1 MVLLSIGLTLAAPW
15 LTSHDPLE
23 IADASLS
30 PPSSQYLLGTDQLGR
45 DVLTRILY
53 AARSSLAAACLS
65 AALAFVSGTM
75 IGLIA
80 GYSSGPIDAC
90 LMRVLDVLQAF
101 PALLLAIALVAA
113 LGPNLPN
120 LVLTMG
126 LLFMP
131 RFARVARASTL
142 SVRERDYIAA
152 AVGLGVSRARTLYR
166 HVLPNIA
173 APLIV
178 EASLTVTIA
187 ILTEASLS
195 FLGLGVQPPDPT
207 WGGMIAEST
216 SVMALAPW
224 LALSPG
230 FAIVFV
236 VVGFTL
242 MGDGLRDALDPTRLI
257 DAEQVKDDAMTELPI
272 RSPLDVRLADPRGYR
287 DAALIGDR
295 SRLPFHRKD
304 RCARSTP
311 PLVLHGVG
319 GRGARPGEGHRSAD
333 RSWRACRSAGG
344 RAGLDQGSVLD
355 QRHPHHRRLAGLCRP
370 RAGGGFA
377 TRRAREGGRWRDH
390 RQDCYA

>member
-1 MVLLSIGLTLAAPW
+1 MVDAHPTVIDVPDQSGEQLNRPTIADESDLVSWRFRLRLNLPLLIGAAVVLLSIGLALTAPW

-65 AALAFVSGTM
+65 AALAFASGTM
-75 IGLIA
+75 IGLLA
-80 GYSSGPIDAC
+80 GYSSGLLDAC

-152 AVGLGVSRARTLYR
+152 AIGLGVSRARILYR

-236 VVGFTL
+236 VIGFTL
-242 MGDGLRDALDPTRLI
+242 MGDGLRDALDP
-257 DAEQVKDDAMTELPI
+257 
-272 RSPLDVRLADPRGYR
+272 RG
-287 DAALIGDR
+287 
-295 SRLPFHRKD
+295 
-304 RCARSTP
+304 
-311 PLVLHGVG
+311 
-319 GRGARPGEGHRSAD
+319 
-333 RSWRACRSAGG
+333 
-344 RAGLDQGSVLD
+344 
-355 QRHPHHRRLAGLCRP
+355 
-370 RAGGGFA
+370 
-377 TRRAREGGRWRDH
+377 
-390 RQDCYA
+390 

>member
-1 MVLLSIGLTLAAPW
+1 MVDAHPTVIDVPDQSGVQLNRPTIADESDLVSWRFRLRLNLPLLIGAAVVLLSIGLALTAPW

-65 AALAFVSGTM
+65 AALAFASGTM
-75 IGLIA
+75 IGLLA
-80 GYSSGPIDAC
+80 GYSSGLLDAC

-120 LVLTMG
+120 LVFTMG

-152 AVGLGVSRARTLYR
+152 AIGLGVSRARILYR

-236 VVGFTL
+236 VIGFTL
-242 MGDGLRDALDPTRLI
+242 MGDGLRDALDP
-257 DAEQVKDDAMTELPI
+257 
-272 RSPLDVRLADPRGYR
+272 RG
-287 DAALIGDR
+287 
-295 SRLPFHRKD
+295 
-304 RCARSTP
+304 
-311 PLVLHGVG
+311 
-319 GRGARPGEGHRSAD
+319 
-333 RSWRACRSAGG
+333 
-344 RAGLDQGSVLD
+344 
-355 QRHPHHRRLAGLCRP
+355 
-370 RAGGGFA
+370 
-377 TRRAREGGRWRDH
+377 
-390 RQDCYA
+390 

>member
-1 MVLLSIGLTLAAPW
+1 MADAHPTVIDVPDQSGVQLNTPTIGDKSVRAFGPFGLRLNLPLLIGAAVVLLSIGLALAAPW

-65 AALAFVSGTM
+65 AALAFASGTL

-80 GYSSGPIDAC
+80 GYSSGLVDAC
-90 LMRVLDVLQAF
+90 LMRVLDILQAV

-142 SVRERDYIAA
+142 SVRERDYITAA
-152 AVGLGVSRARTLYR
+152 
-166 HVLPNIA
+166 I
-173 APLIV
+173 
-178 EASLTVTIA
+178 
-187 ILTEASLS
+187 
-195 FLGLGVQPPDPT
+195 GLGVQPPDPT

-242 MGDGLRDALDPTRLI
+242 MGDGLRDALDP
-257 DAEQVKDDAMTELPI
+257 
-272 RSPLDVRLADPRGYR
+272 RG
-287 DAALIGDR
+287 
-295 SRLPFHRKD
+295 
-304 RCARSTP
+304 
-311 PLVLHGVG
+311 
-319 GRGARPGEGHRSAD
+319 
-333 RSWRACRSAGG
+333 
-344 RAGLDQGSVLD
+344 
-355 QRHPHHRRLAGLCRP
+355 
-370 RAGGGFA
+370 
-377 TRRAREGGRWRDH
+377 
-390 RQDCYA
+390 

>member
-1 MVLLSIGLTLAAPW
+1 MADAHPTMIGSADRPAVPADEPAADEGGIRFLAGSRLHWNLPLAIGAAMVLLSIVLALAAPW
-15 LTSHDPLE
+15 LSGHDPLE

-30 PPSSQYLLGTDQLGR
+30 PPSAQYWLGTDQLGR

-53 AARSSLAAACLS
+53 AARSSLAVACLS
-65 AALAFVSGTM
+65 AALAFASGTV

-80 GYSSGPIDAC
+80 GYAGGLVDAC
-90 LMRVLDVLQAF
+90 LMRLLDILQAF

-152 AVGLGVSRARTLYR
+152 AIGLGVSRARTMYR

-187 ILTEASLS
+187 VLTEASLS

-216 SVMALAPW
+216 AVMALAPW

-236 VVGFTL
+236 VIGFTL
-242 MGDGLRDALDPTRLI
+242 MGDGLRDALDP
-257 DAEQVKDDAMTELPI
+257 
-272 RSPLDVRLADPRGYR
+272 RS
-287 DAALIGDR
+287 
-295 SRLPFHRKD
+295 
-304 RCARSTP
+304 
-311 PLVLHGVG
+311 
-319 GRGARPGEGHRSAD
+319 
-333 RSWRACRSAGG
+333 
-344 RAGLDQGSVLD
+344 
-355 QRHPHHRRLAGLCRP
+355 
-370 RAGGGFA
+370 
-377 TRRAREGGRWRDH
+377 
-390 RQDCYA
+390 

>member
-1 MVLLSIGLTLAAPW
+1 MADAHPTLLDVPDQSGVKLNAPVIGDKSIVVSARSRLRLNLPLLIGAAIVLLSIGLTLAAPW
-15 LTSHDPLE
+15 LTPHDPLE

-65 AALAFVSGTM
+65 AALAFMSGTM

-80 GYSSGPIDAC
+80 GYSSGLIDAC
-90 LMRVLDVLQAF
+90 LMRVLDILQAF

-152 AVGLGVSRARTLYR
+152 AIGLGVSRARILYR

-187 ILTEASLS
+187 VLTEASLS

-224 LALSPG
+224 LALGPG

-242 MGDGLRDALDPTRLI
+242 MGDGLRDALDP
-257 DAEQVKDDAMTELPI
+257 
-272 RSPLDVRLADPRGYR
+272 RG
-287 DAALIGDR
+287 
-295 SRLPFHRKD
+295 
-304 RCARSTP
+304 
-311 PLVLHGVG
+311 
-319 GRGARPGEGHRSAD
+319 
-333 RSWRACRSAGG
+333 
-344 RAGLDQGSVLD
+344 
-355 QRHPHHRRLAGLCRP
+355 
-370 RAGGGFA
+370 
-377 TRRAREGGRWRDH
+377 
-390 RQDCYA
+390 

>member
-1 MVLLSIGLTLAAPW
+1 MVDAHPTVIDVPDQSGVQLNAPAIGDISASVSSPFGLRLNLPLLFGAAIVLLSIGLTLAAPW
-15 LTSHDPLE
+15 LTPHDPLE

-65 AALAFVSGTM
+65 AALAFATGTM

-80 GYSSGPIDAC
+80 GYSSGLIDAC
-90 LMRVLDVLQAF
+90 LMRVLDILQAI

-152 AVGLGVSRARTLYR
+152 AIGLGVSRARILYR

-230 FAIVFV
+230 FAIVFA

-242 MGDGLRDALDPTRLI
+242 MGDGLRDALDP
-257 DAEQVKDDAMTELPI
+257 
-272 RSPLDVRLADPRGYR
+272 RG
-287 DAALIGDR
+287 
-295 SRLPFHRKD
+295 
-304 RCARSTP
+304 
-311 PLVLHGVG
+311 
-319 GRGARPGEGHRSAD
+319 
-333 RSWRACRSAGG
+333 
-344 RAGLDQGSVLD
+344 
-355 QRHPHHRRLAGLCRP
+355 
-370 RAGGGFA
+370 
-377 TRRAREGGRWRDH
+377 
-390 RQDCYA
+390 

>member
-1 MVLLSIGLTLAAPW
+1 MADVHPTVIDVPDQSGVRLNRPTIADESDLVSWRFRLRLNLPLLIGAAIVLLSVGLALTAPW

-65 AALAFVSGTM
+65 AALAFVSGTL
-75 IGLIA
+75 IGLLA
-80 GYSSGPIDAC
+80 GYSSGLLDAC
-90 LMRVLDVLQAF
+90 LMRVLDILQAF

-120 LVLTMG
+120 LVFTMG

-142 SVRERDYIAA
+142 SVRERDYITASI
-152 AVGLGVSRARTLYR
+152 GLGVSRARILWR
-166 HVLPNIA
+166 HVLPNIG

-242 MGDGLRDALDPTRLI
+242 MGDGLRDALDP
-257 DAEQVKDDAMTELPI
+257 
-272 RSPLDVRLADPRGYR
+272 RS
-287 DAALIGDR
+287 
-295 SRLPFHRKD
+295 
-304 RCARSTP
+304 
-311 PLVLHGVG
+311 
-319 GRGARPGEGHRSAD
+319 
-333 RSWRACRSAGG
+333 
-344 RAGLDQGSVLD
+344 
-355 QRHPHHRRLAGLCRP
+355 
-370 RAGGGFA
+370 
-377 TRRAREGGRWRDH
+377 
-390 RQDCYA
+390 

>member
-1 MVLLSIGLTLAAPW
+1 MAEASSTVMDAADRPGAPPNQLALDDASEIAARPSRLRSNLPLILGAAMVLVSVALALAAPG
-15 LTSHDPLE
+15 LTAHDPLE

-45 DVLTRILY
+45 DVLTRILF
-53 AARSSLAAACLS
+53 AARSSLSVACLS
-65 AALAFVSGTM
+65 AALAFAAGTVT
-75 IGLIA
+75 GVAA
-80 GYSSGPIDAC
+80 GYSTGLIDAVM
-90 LMRVLDVLQAF
+90 MRILDILQAF

-142 SVRERDYIAA
+142 SVRERDFIAA
-152 AVGLGVSRARTLYR
+152 AIGLGVSRVRTIYR

-178 EASLTVTIA
+178 EASLTITLA

-230 FAIVFV
+230 LAIVFV
-236 VVGFTL
+236 VVGFNL
-242 MGDGLRDALDPTRLI
+242 IGDGLRDALDP
-257 DAEQVKDDAMTELPI
+257 
-272 RSPLDVRLADPRGYR
+272 RG
-287 DAALIGDR
+287 
-295 SRLPFHRKD
+295 
-304 RCARSTP
+304 
-311 PLVLHGVG
+311 
-319 GRGARPGEGHRSAD
+319 
-333 RSWRACRSAGG
+333 
-344 RAGLDQGSVLD
+344 
-355 QRHPHHRRLAGLCRP
+355 
-370 RAGGGFA
+370 
-377 TRRAREGGRWRDH
+377 
-390 RQDCYA
+390 

>member
-1 MVLLSIGLTLAAPW
+1 MADAHPTVVAVPDRLAVQPNEPAIADKSGLVSACFRLRLNLPLLIGAAMVLLSIGLTFAAP
-15 LTSHDPLE
+15 LLSAYDPLE

-65 AALAFVSGTM
+65 AALAFAAGTL
-75 IGLIA
+75 IGLVA
-80 GYSSGPIDAC
+80 GYSTGLVDAL
-90 LMRVLDVLQAF
+90 LMRILDILQAI

-142 SVRERDYIAA
+142 SVRERDYVTAA
-152 AVGLGVSRARTLYR
+152 IGLGVSRARILYR

-216 SVMALAPW
+216 AVMALAPW
-224 LALSPG
+224 LALCPG

-242 MGDGLRDALDPTRLI
+242 MGDGLRDALDP
-257 DAEQVKDDAMTELPI
+257 
-272 RSPLDVRLADPRGYR
+272 RG
-287 DAALIGDR
+287 
-295 SRLPFHRKD
+295 
-304 RCARSTP
+304 
-311 PLVLHGVG
+311 
-319 GRGARPGEGHRSAD
+319 
-333 RSWRACRSAGG
+333 
-344 RAGLDQGSVLD
+344 
-355 QRHPHHRRLAGLCRP
+355 
-370 RAGGGFA
+370 
-377 TRRAREGGRWRDH
+377 
-390 RQDCYA
+390 

>member
-1 MVLLSIGLTLAAPW
+1 MADATMIDASQRTDAQTCQPVAGNASVRPSWRLRLRLNLPLLIGAAMVLAAIGLALAAPW
-15 LTSHDPLE
+15 LTAHDPLE

-30 PPSSQYLLGTDQLGR
+30 PPSAQYLLGTDQLGR
-45 DVLTRILY
+45 DVLTRVLY

-65 AALAFVSGTM
+65 AALAFGFGTM
-75 IGLIA
+75 IGLLA
-80 GYSSGPIDAC
+80 GYAGGLLDAC
-90 LMRVLDVLQAF
+90 LMRILDVLQAF

-142 SVRERDYIAA
+142 SVRQRDYITAA
-152 AVGLGVSRARTLYR
+152 IGLGVSRARTLYR

-178 EASLTVTIA
+178 EASLTVTLA

-216 SVMALAPW
+216 AVMALAPW

-236 VVGFTL
+236 VAGFTL
-242 MGDGLRDALDPTRLI
+242 FGDGLRDALDP
-257 DAEQVKDDAMTELPI
+257 
-272 RSPLDVRLADPRGYR
+272 RG
-287 DAALIGDR
+287 
-295 SRLPFHRKD
+295 
-304 RCARSTP
+304 
-311 PLVLHGVG
+311 
-319 GRGARPGEGHRSAD
+319 
-333 RSWRACRSAGG
+333 
-344 RAGLDQGSVLD
+344 
-355 QRHPHHRRLAGLCRP
+355 
-370 RAGGGFA
+370 
-377 TRRAREGGRWRDH
+377 
-390 RQDCYA
+390 

>member
-1 MVLLSIGLTLAAPW
+1 MVDAHPTVIDVPDQSGVQLNRPTIADESDLVSWRFRLRLNLPLLIGAAVVLLSIGLALTAPW

-65 AALAFVSGTM
+65 AALAFASGTM
-75 IGLIA
+75 IGLLA
-80 GYSSGPIDAC
+80 GYSSGLLDAC

-152 AVGLGVSRARTLYR
+152 AIGLGVSRARILYR

-236 VVGFTL
+236 VIGFTL
-242 MGDGLRDALDPTRLI
+242 MGDGLRDVL
-257 DAEQVKDDAMTELPI
+257 
-272 RSPLDVRLADPRGYR
+272 DPRG
-287 DAALIGDR
+287 
-295 SRLPFHRKD
+295 
-304 RCARSTP
+304 
-311 PLVLHGVG
+311 
-319 GRGARPGEGHRSAD
+319 
-333 RSWRACRSAGG
+333 
-344 RAGLDQGSVLD
+344 
-355 QRHPHHRRLAGLCRP
+355 
-370 RAGGGFA
+370 
-377 TRRAREGGRWRDH
+377 
-390 RQDCYA
+390 

>member
-1 MVLLSIGLTLAAPW
+1 MADATMIDAPEQAGTQANGPAAGEEPIRFSPRSRLRLNLPLLIGAAMVLLSIGLTFAAPW
-15 LTSHDPLE
+15 LTAHDPLE

-65 AALAFVSGTM
+65 AALAFAAGTLL
-75 IGLIA
+75 GLIA
-80 GYSSGPIDAC
+80 GYSTGLIDAF
-90 LMRVLDVLQAF
+90 LMRILDILQAI

-120 LVLTMG
+120 LILTMG

-142 SVRERDYIAA
+142 SVRERDYVAA
-152 AVGLGVSRARTLYR
+152 AIGLGVSRARTLYR

-216 SVMALAPW
+216 AVMALAPW

-242 MGDGLRDALDPTRLI
+242 MGDGLRDALDP
-257 DAEQVKDDAMTELPI
+257 
-272 RSPLDVRLADPRGYR
+272 RG
-287 DAALIGDR
+287 
-295 SRLPFHRKD
+295 
-304 RCARSTP
+304 
-311 PLVLHGVG
+311 
-319 GRGARPGEGHRSAD
+319 
-333 RSWRACRSAGG
+333 
-344 RAGLDQGSVLD
+344 
-355 QRHPHHRRLAGLCRP
+355 
-370 RAGGGFA
+370 
-377 TRRAREGGRWRDH
+377 
-390 RQDCYA
+390 

>member
-1 MVLLSIGLTLAAPW
+1 MADAHPTMIGSADRPAVPADEPAADEGGIRFLAGSRLRWNLPLAIGAAMVLLSIVLALAAPW
-15 LTSHDPLE
+15 LSGHDPLE

-30 PPSSQYLLGTDQLGR
+30 PPSAQYWLGTDQLGR

-53 AARSSLAAACLS
+53 AARSSLAVACLS
-65 AALAFVSGTM
+65 AVLAFASGTM

-80 GYSSGPIDAC
+80 GYASGLVDAC
-90 LMRVLDVLQAF
+90 LMRLLDILQAF

-152 AVGLGVSRARTLYR
+152 AIGLGVSRARTMYR

-178 EASLTVTIA
+178 EASLSVTIA
-187 ILTEASLS
+187 VLTEASLS

-216 SVMALAPW
+216 AVMALAPW

-236 VVGFTL
+236 VIGFTL
-242 MGDGLRDALDPTRLI
+242 MGDGLRDALDP
-257 DAEQVKDDAMTELPI
+257 
-272 RSPLDVRLADPRGYR
+272 RS
-287 DAALIGDR
+287 
-295 SRLPFHRKD
+295 
-304 RCARSTP
+304 
-311 PLVLHGVG
+311 
-319 GRGARPGEGHRSAD
+319 
-333 RSWRACRSAGG
+333 
-344 RAGLDQGSVLD
+344 
-355 QRHPHHRRLAGLCRP
+355 
-370 RAGGGFA
+370 
-377 TRRAREGGRWRDH
+377 
-390 RQDCYA
+390 

>member
-1 MVLLSIGLTLAAPW
+1 MADAHPTVIDVPDQSGAQLAAPATGESVVVSAPFRLRLNLPLLIGAAMVLLSIGLALAAPW
-15 LTSHDPLE
+15 LTSHNPLE

-53 AARSSLAAACLS
+53 AAHSSLAAACLS
-65 AALAFVSGTM
+65 AALAFASGTM

-80 GYSSGPIDAC
+80 GYSTGLLDAC
-90 LMRVLDVLQAF
+90 LMRILDILQAF

-142 SVRERDYIAA
+142 SVRERDYITAA
-152 AVGLGVSRARTLYR
+152 IGLGVSRARTLYR

-236 VVGFTL
+236 VIGFTL
-242 MGDGLRDALDPTRLI
+242 MGDGLRDALDP
-257 DAEQVKDDAMTELPI
+257 
-272 RSPLDVRLADPRGYR
+272 RG
-287 DAALIGDR
+287 
-295 SRLPFHRKD
+295 
-304 RCARSTP
+304 
-311 PLVLHGVG
+311 
-319 GRGARPGEGHRSAD
+319 
-333 RSWRACRSAGG
+333 
-344 RAGLDQGSVLD
+344 
-355 QRHPHHRRLAGLCRP
+355 
-370 RAGGGFA
+370 
-377 TRRAREGGRWRDH
+377 
-390 RQDCYA
+390 

>member
-1 MVLLSIGLTLAAPW
+1 MADAHPTVIDVPDQSGAQLNRPTIADESDLVSWRFRLRLNLPLLTGAAIVLLSIGLALTAPW

-75 IGLIA
+75 IGLLA
-80 GYSSGPIDAC
+80 GYSSGLLDAC
-90 LMRVLDVLQAF
+90 LMRVLDILQAF

-120 LVLTMG
+120 LVFTMG

-142 SVRERDYIAA
+142 SVRERDYITASI
-152 AVGLGVSRARTLYR
+152 GLGVSRARILWR

-242 MGDGLRDALDPTRLI
+242 MGDGLRDALDP
-257 DAEQVKDDAMTELPI
+257 
-272 RSPLDVRLADPRGYR
+272 RS
-287 DAALIGDR
+287 
-295 SRLPFHRKD
+295 
-304 RCARSTP
+304 
-311 PLVLHGVG
+311 
-319 GRGARPGEGHRSAD
+319 
-333 RSWRACRSAGG
+333 
-344 RAGLDQGSVLD
+344 
-355 QRHPHHRRLAGLCRP
+355 
-370 RAGGGFA
+370 
-377 TRRAREGGRWRDH
+377 
-390 RQDCYA
+390 

>member
-1 MVLLSIGLTLAAPW
+1 MVDAHPTVIDVPEQSGVKLKEPAIGDKSVRASGRFRLRLNLPLLIGAAMVLLSIGLTFAAPW

-80 GYSSGPIDAC
+80 GYSSGLIDAC
-90 LMRVLDVLQAF
+90 LMRVLDILQAF

-242 MGDGLRDALDPTRLI
+242 MGDGLRDALDP
-257 DAEQVKDDAMTELPI
+257 
-272 RSPLDVRLADPRGYR
+272 RG
-287 DAALIGDR
+287 
-295 SRLPFHRKD
+295 
-304 RCARSTP
+304 
-311 PLVLHGVG
+311 
-319 GRGARPGEGHRSAD
+319 
-333 RSWRACRSAGG
+333 
-344 RAGLDQGSVLD
+344 
-355 QRHPHHRRLAGLCRP
+355 
-370 RAGGGFA
+370 
-377 TRRAREGGRWRDH
+377 
-390 RQDCYA
+390 

>member
-1 MVLLSIGLTLAAPW
+1 MVDAHPTVIDVPDQSGVQLNRPTIADESDLVSWRFRLRLNLPLLIGAAVVLLSIGLALTAPW

-65 AALAFVSGTM
+65 AALAFASGTM
-75 IGLIA
+75 IGLLA
-80 GYSSGPIDAC
+80 GYSSGLLDAC

-152 AVGLGVSRARTLYR
+152 AIGLGVSRARILYR

-236 VVGFTL
+236 VIGFTL
-242 MGDGLRDALDPTRLI
+242 VGDGLRDALDP
-257 DAEQVKDDAMTELPI
+257 
-272 RSPLDVRLADPRGYR
+272 RG
-287 DAALIGDR
+287 
-295 SRLPFHRKD
+295 
-304 RCARSTP
+304 
-311 PLVLHGVG
+311 
-319 GRGARPGEGHRSAD
+319 
-333 RSWRACRSAGG
+333 
-344 RAGLDQGSVLD
+344 
-355 QRHPHHRRLAGLCRP
+355 
-370 RAGGGFA
+370 
-377 TRRAREGGRWRDH
+377 
-390 RQDCYA
+390 

>member
-1 MVLLSIGLTLAAPW
+1 MADAHPTLIDVPDQSGVKLNAPAIGDKSVRVSWPFGLRLNLPLLMGAAMVLLSIGLTLAAPW

-80 GYSSGPIDAC
+80 GYSSGLIDAC

-242 MGDGLRDALDPTRLI
+242 MGDGLRDALDP
-257 DAEQVKDDAMTELPI
+257 
-272 RSPLDVRLADPRGYR
+272 RG
-287 DAALIGDR
+287 
-295 SRLPFHRKD
+295 
-304 RCARSTP
+304 
-311 PLVLHGVG
+311 
-319 GRGARPGEGHRSAD
+319 
-333 RSWRACRSAGG
+333 
-344 RAGLDQGSVLD
+344 
-355 QRHPHHRRLAGLCRP
+355 
-370 RAGGGFA
+370 
-377 TRRAREGGRWRDH
+377 
-390 RQDCYA
+390 

>member
-1 MVLLSIGLTLAAPW
+1 MADAHPTVIDVPDQSDVRLNEPAIGDKSVRVSGRFQLRLNLPLTIGAAMVLLSIGLTLAAPW
-15 LTSHDPLE
+15 LTLHDPLE

-53 AARSSLAAACLS
+53 AAHSSLAAACLS
-65 AALAFVSGTM
+65 AALAFASGTM

-80 GYSSGPIDAC
+80 GYSTGLLDAS
-90 LMRVLDVLQAF
+90 LMRILDILQAF

-152 AVGLGVSRARTLYR
+152 AIGLGVSRARILYR
-166 HVLPNIA
+166 QVLPNIA

-236 VVGFTL
+236 VIGFTL
-242 MGDGLRDALDPTRLI
+242 MGDGLRDALDP
-257 DAEQVKDDAMTELPI
+257 
-272 RSPLDVRLADPRGYR
+272 RG
-287 DAALIGDR
+287 
-295 SRLPFHRKD
+295 
-304 RCARSTP
+304 
-311 PLVLHGVG
+311 
-319 GRGARPGEGHRSAD
+319 
-333 RSWRACRSAGG
+333 
-344 RAGLDQGSVLD
+344 
-355 QRHPHHRRLAGLCRP
+355 
-370 RAGGGFA
+370 
-377 TRRAREGGRWRDH
+377 
-390 RQDCYA
+390 

>member
-1 MVLLSIGLTLAAPW
+1 MVDAHPTVIDVPDQSGEQLNRPTIADESDLVSWRFRLRLNLPLLIGAAVVLLSIGLALTAPW

-65 AALAFVSGTM
+65 AALAFASGTM
-75 IGLIA
+75 IGLLA
-80 GYSSGPIDAC
+80 GYSSGLLDAC

-152 AVGLGVSRARTLYR
+152 AIGLGVSRARILYR

-236 VVGFTL
+236 VIGFTL
-242 MGDGLRDALDPTRLI
+242 MGDGLRDVL
-257 DAEQVKDDAMTELPI
+257 
-272 RSPLDVRLADPRGYR
+272 DPRG
-287 DAALIGDR
+287 
-295 SRLPFHRKD
+295 
-304 RCARSTP
+304 
-311 PLVLHGVG
+311 
-319 GRGARPGEGHRSAD
+319 
-333 RSWRACRSAGG
+333 
-344 RAGLDQGSVLD
+344 
-355 QRHPHHRRLAGLCRP
+355 
-370 RAGGGFA
+370 
-377 TRRAREGGRWRDH
+377 
-390 RQDCYA
+390 

>member
-1 MVLLSIGLTLAAPW
+1 MADAHPTVIDVPDQSGVQLNRPTIAAESDLVSRRFRLRLNLPLLIGAAIVLLSIGLALTAPW

-65 AALAFVSGTM
+65 AALAFVSGTL
-75 IGLIA
+75 IGLLA
-80 GYSSGPIDAC
+80 GYSSGLLDAC
-90 LMRVLDVLQAF
+90 LMRVLDILQAF

-120 LVLTMG
+120 LVFTMG

-142 SVRERDYIAA
+142 SVREYITASI
-152 AVGLGVSRARTLYR
+152 GLGVSRARILWR

-242 MGDGLRDALDPTRLI
+242 VGDGLRDALDP
-257 DAEQVKDDAMTELPI
+257 
-272 RSPLDVRLADPRGYR
+272 RS
-287 DAALIGDR
+287 
-295 SRLPFHRKD
+295 
-304 RCARSTP
+304 
-311 PLVLHGVG
+311 
-319 GRGARPGEGHRSAD
+319 
-333 RSWRACRSAGG
+333 
-344 RAGLDQGSVLD
+344 
-355 QRHPHHRRLAGLCRP
+355 
-370 RAGGGFA
+370 
-377 TRRAREGGRWRDH
+377 
-390 RQDCYA
+390 

>member
-1 MVLLSIGLTLAAPW
+1 MADAHPTVIDVPDPSGMQLNSPAIVDESGLISGRFRLRLNLPLLIGAAIVLLSIALALTAPW
-15 LTSHDPLE
+15 LTPHDPLE

-65 AALAFVSGTM
+65 AVLAFASGTL
-75 IGLIA
+75 IGLLT
-80 GYSSGPIDAC
+80 GYSSGLLDAC
-90 LMRVLDVLQAF
+90 LMRVLDILQAF

-120 LVLTMG
+120 LVFTMG

-142 SVRERDYIAA
+142 SVRERDYITASI
-152 AVGLGVSRARTLYR
+152 GLGVSRARTLWR

-173 APLIV
+173 AALIV

-242 MGDGLRDALDPTRLI
+242 MGDGLRDALDP
-257 DAEQVKDDAMTELPI
+257 
-272 RSPLDVRLADPRGYR
+272 RG
-287 DAALIGDR
+287 
-295 SRLPFHRKD
+295 
-304 RCARSTP
+304 
-311 PLVLHGVG
+311 
-319 GRGARPGEGHRSAD
+319 
-333 RSWRACRSAGG
+333 
-344 RAGLDQGSVLD
+344 
-355 QRHPHHRRLAGLCRP
+355 
-370 RAGGGFA
+370 
-377 TRRAREGGRWRDH
+377 
-390 RQDCYA
+390 

>member
-1 MVLLSIGLTLAAPW
+1 MDEPATSDEQAFASWRLRLRFNLPLLVGGGMVLLSIALALTAPW
-15 LTSHDPLE
+15 LSTHDPLE

-30 PPSSQYLLGTDQLGR
+30 PPSAQYLLGTDQLGR

-53 AARSSLAAACLS
+53 AGRSSLAVACLS
-65 AALAFVSGTM
+65 AALAFASGTM

-80 GYSSGPIDAC
+80 GYATGTIDAC
-90 LMRVLDVLQAF
+90 LMRLLDILQAF

-152 AVGLGVSRARTLYR
+152 AIGLGVSRARTLYR

-187 ILTEASLS
+187 TLTEASLS

-230 FAIVFV
+230 FAMVFV
-236 VVGFTL
+236 VIGFTL
-242 MGDGLRDALDPTRLI
+242 MGDGLRDALDP
-257 DAEQVKDDAMTELPI
+257 
-272 RSPLDVRLADPRGYR
+272 RG
-287 DAALIGDR
+287 
-295 SRLPFHRKD
+295 
-304 RCARSTP
+304 
-311 PLVLHGVG
+311 
-319 GRGARPGEGHRSAD
+319 
-333 RSWRACRSAGG
+333 
-344 RAGLDQGSVLD
+344 
-355 QRHPHHRRLAGLCRP
+355 
-370 RAGGGFA
+370 
-377 TRRAREGGRWRDH
+377 
-390 RQDCYA
+390 

>member
-1 MVLLSIGLTLAAPW
+1 MADATMIDTPERAGAPAKEPEAGDKLARFSRRPRLRLNLALLIGAAMVLLSIGLTFAAPW
-15 LTSHDPLE
+15 LTAHDPLE

-30 PPSSQYLLGTDQLGR
+30 PPSGQYLLGTDQLGR

-65 AALAFVSGTM
+65 AALAFAAGTL

-80 GYSSGPIDAC
+80 GYSTGLVDAL
-90 LMRVLDVLQAF
+90 LMRILDILQAI

-120 LVLTMG
+120 LILTMG

-142 SVRERDYIAA
+142 SVRERDYVAA
-152 AVGLGVSRARTLYR
+152 AIGLGVSRARTLYR

-216 SVMALAPW
+216 AVMALAPW

-242 MGDGLRDALDPTRLI
+242 MGDGLRDALDP
-257 DAEQVKDDAMTELPI
+257 
-272 RSPLDVRLADPRGYR
+272 RG
-287 DAALIGDR
+287 
-295 SRLPFHRKD
+295 
-304 RCARSTP
+304 
-311 PLVLHGVG
+311 
-319 GRGARPGEGHRSAD
+319 
-333 RSWRACRSAGG
+333 
-344 RAGLDQGSVLD
+344 
-355 QRHPHHRRLAGLCRP
+355 
-370 RAGGGFA
+370 
-377 TRRAREGGRWRDH
+377 
-390 RQDCYA
+390 

>member
-1 MVLLSIGLTLAAPW
+1 MVDAHPTVIDVPDQSGVQLNAPAIGDKSASVSRPFGLRLNLPLLFGAAIVLLSIGLTLAAPW
-15 LTSHDPLE
+15 LTPHDPLE

-30 PPSSQYLLGTDQLGR
+30 PPSSQYLLGTYQLGR

-53 AARSSLAAACLS
+53 AARRSLAAACLS
-65 AALAFVSGTM
+65 AALAFATGTM

-80 GYSSGPIDAC
+80 GYSAGLLDAG
-90 LMRVLDVLQAF
+90 LMRVLDILQAI

-152 AVGLGVSRARTLYR
+152 AIGLGVSRARILYR

-242 MGDGLRDALDPTRLI
+242 MGDGLRDALDP
-257 DAEQVKDDAMTELPI
+257 
-272 RSPLDVRLADPRGYR
+272 RG
-287 DAALIGDR
+287 
-295 SRLPFHRKD
+295 
-304 RCARSTP
+304 
-311 PLVLHGVG
+311 
-319 GRGARPGEGHRSAD
+319 
-333 RSWRACRSAGG
+333 
-344 RAGLDQGSVLD
+344 
-355 QRHPHHRRLAGLCRP
+355 
-370 RAGGGFA
+370 
-377 TRRAREGGRWRDH
+377 
-390 RQDCYA
+390 

>member
-1 MVLLSIGLTLAAPW
+1 MADAHPTMIESSDRPALPADEPAADEGGIRFLAGSRLRWNLPLAIGAAMVLLSIVLALAAPW
-15 LTSHDPLE
+15 LSGHDPLE

-30 PPSSQYLLGTDQLGR
+30 PPSAQYWLGTDQLGR

-53 AARSSLAAACLS
+53 AARSSLAVACLS
-65 AALAFVSGTM
+65 AALAFASGTV

-80 GYSSGPIDAC
+80 GYASGLVDAC
-90 LMRVLDVLQAF
+90 LMRLLDILQAF

-152 AVGLGVSRARTLYR
+152 AIGLGVSRARTMYR

-187 ILTEASLS
+187 VLTEASLS

-216 SVMALAPW
+216 AVMALAPW

-242 MGDGLRDALDPTRLI
+242 MGDGLRDALDP
-257 DAEQVKDDAMTELPI
+257 
-272 RSPLDVRLADPRGYR
+272 RS
-287 DAALIGDR
+287 
-295 SRLPFHRKD
+295 
-304 RCARSTP
+304 
-311 PLVLHGVG
+311 
-319 GRGARPGEGHRSAD
+319 
-333 RSWRACRSAGG
+333 
-344 RAGLDQGSVLD
+344 
-355 QRHPHHRRLAGLCRP
+355 
-370 RAGGGFA
+370 
-377 TRRAREGGRWRDH
+377 
-390 RQDCYA
+390 

>member
-1 MVLLSIGLTLAAPW
+1 MVDAHPTVIDVPDQSGEQLNRPTIADESDLVSWRFRLRLNLPILIGAAVVLLSIGLALTAPW

-65 AALAFVSGTM
+65 AALAFASGTM
-75 IGLIA
+75 IGLLA
-80 GYSSGPIDAC
+80 GYSSGLLDAC

-152 AVGLGVSRARTLYR
+152 AIGLGVSRARILYR

-236 VVGFTL
+236 VIGFTL
-242 MGDGLRDALDPTRLI
+242 MGDGLRDALDP
-257 DAEQVKDDAMTELPI
+257 
-272 RSPLDVRLADPRGYR
+272 RS
-287 DAALIGDR
+287 
-295 SRLPFHRKD
+295 
-304 RCARSTP
+304 
-311 PLVLHGVG
+311 
-319 GRGARPGEGHRSAD
+319 
-333 RSWRACRSAGG
+333 
-344 RAGLDQGSVLD
+344 
-355 QRHPHHRRLAGLCRP
+355 
-370 RAGGGFA
+370 
-377 TRRAREGGRWRDH
+377 
-390 RQDCYA
+390 

>member
-1 MVLLSIGLTLAAPW
+1 MADAHPTMIDVPDRSVVQLNEPAIGDEPGLVSGYFRLRLNLALLIGAAMVLLSIGLTLAAPW
-15 LTSHDPLE
+15 LTTHNPLE

-30 PPSSQYLLGTDQLGR
+30 PPSGQYLLGTDQLGR

-53 AARSSLAAACLS
+53 AARSSLAVACLS
-65 AALAFVSGTM
+65 AVLAFASGTL

-80 GYSSGPIDAC
+80 GYSSGLLDAC
-90 LMRVLDVLQAF
+90 LMRLLDILQAF

-166 HVLPNIA
+166 HVLPNVA

-242 MGDGLRDALDPTRLI
+242 MGDGLRDALDP
-257 DAEQVKDDAMTELPI
+257 
-272 RSPLDVRLADPRGYR
+272 RG
-287 DAALIGDR
+287 
-295 SRLPFHRKD
+295 
-304 RCARSTP
+304 
-311 PLVLHGVG
+311 
-319 GRGARPGEGHRSAD
+319 
-333 RSWRACRSAGG
+333 
-344 RAGLDQGSVLD
+344 
-355 QRHPHHRRLAGLCRP
+355 
-370 RAGGGFA
+370 
-377 TRRAREGGRWRDH
+377 
-390 RQDCYA
+390 

>member
-1 MVLLSIGLTLAAPW
+1 MADAHPTLLDVPDQSGVKLNAPAIGDKSIVVSARSRLRLNLPLLIGAAIVLLSIGLTLAAPW
-15 LTSHDPLE
+15 LTPHDPLE

-65 AALAFVSGTM
+65 AALAFMSGTM

-80 GYSSGPIDAC
+80 GYSSGLIDAC
-90 LMRVLDVLQAF
+90 LMRVLDILQAF

-152 AVGLGVSRARTLYR
+152 AIGLGVSRAHTLYR

-187 ILTEASLS
+187 VLTEASLS

-224 LALSPG
+224 LALGPG

-242 MGDGLRDALDPTRLI
+242 MGDGLRDALDP
-257 DAEQVKDDAMTELPI
+257 
-272 RSPLDVRLADPRGYR
+272 RG
-287 DAALIGDR
+287 
-295 SRLPFHRKD
+295 
-304 RCARSTP
+304 
-311 PLVLHGVG
+311 
-319 GRGARPGEGHRSAD
+319 
-333 RSWRACRSAGG
+333 
-344 RAGLDQGSVLD
+344 
-355 QRHPHHRRLAGLCRP
+355 
-370 RAGGGFA
+370 
-377 TRRAREGGRWRDH
+377 
-390 RQDCYA
+390 

>member
-1 MVLLSIGLTLAAPW
+1 MVDAHPTVIDVPDQSGVQLNRPTIADESDLVSWRFRLRLNLPLLIGAAVVLLSIGLALTAPW

-65 AALAFVSGTM
+65 AALAFASGTM
-75 IGLIA
+75 IGLLA
-80 GYSSGPIDAC
+80 GYSSGLLDAC

-152 AVGLGVSRARTLYR
+152 AIGLGVSRARILYR

-236 VVGFTL
+236 VIGFTL
-242 MGDGLRDALDPTRLI
+242 MGDGMRDALDP
-257 DAEQVKDDAMTELPI
+257 
-272 RSPLDVRLADPRGYR
+272 RG
-287 DAALIGDR
+287 
-295 SRLPFHRKD
+295 
-304 RCARSTP
+304 
-311 PLVLHGVG
+311 
-319 GRGARPGEGHRSAD
+319 
-333 RSWRACRSAGG
+333 
-344 RAGLDQGSVLD
+344 
-355 QRHPHHRRLAGLCRP
+355 
-370 RAGGGFA
+370 
-377 TRRAREGGRWRDH
+377 
-390 RQDCYA
+390 